1 MTHGARAV
9 VRDNEYDSSADDP
22 RVAVARV
29 GAAAP
34 DDAMRDALRRLAGEL
49 DWAGASDAD
58 RGAFGGIIAPGARV
72 VVKPNWV
79 LHANHGPWGTEP
91 LYTDPRLVRLVVEEA
106 LRAGPSRVIA
116 GDAPLQS
123 CDFDRL
129 MSETGLRTWANSLA
143 PQAPAFGG
151 LLDFRRTRCVF
162 ENGIRQASEDQ
173 IPLSEFVL
181 FDLGAESLLE
191 PITDSKPTFRVTQ
204 YDPQKLGA
212 THRHGRHQYLI
223 AREIIAADVVINLPK
238 LKTHKKA
245 GITCALKNLI
255 GINGNKEYLPH
266 HRIGGSEVGGDCY
279 PGRSPAKRALEF
291 ALDRLNSS
299 AHPVAKRS
307 WNFTKRVLDRV
318 TRGDELGV
326 EGAWHGND
334 TIWRTCLDLNRIL
347 MYGRLD
353 GTLADVPQ
361 RRVVSIADAMI
372 AGQGDGP
379 LSPEPV
385 TLGMILAGANPAA
398 VDWVGSQL
406 LGYDAERIPIS
417 THAFDRFRWPLTSF
431 AHAGVTL
438 TGDLGDGAADVLLAG
453 WRAPLSSYPV
463 GWRAV
468 VRPSAR

>member
-1 MTHGARAV
+1 MTHGVTRGV
-9 VRDNEYDSSADDP
+9 EYETSVEDP
-22 RVAVARV
+22 RVASMSV
-29 GAAAP
+29 GT
-34 DDAMRDALRRLAGEL
+34 DASDETIRAALRRLGETL
-49 DWAGASDAD
+49 GWTRGGEAGAFDA
-58 RGAFGGIIAPGARV
+58 IIPDGARV

-91 LYTDPRLVRLVVEEA
+91 LYTSPAVVRMVVEEA
-106 LRAGPSRVIA
+106 LRASPTRVVA

-129 MSETGLRTWANSLA
+129 MAETGLRSWADALA
-143 PQAPAFGG
+143 SRSPAFGG
-151 LLDFRRTRCVF
+151 VVDFRRTRCVF

-173 IPLSEFVL
+173 VPLSEFVL
-181 FDLGAESLLE
+181 FDLGPDSLLE

-204 YDPQKLGA
+204 YDPHKLSA

-223 AREIIAADVVINLPK
+223 ARDIIAADVVINLPK

-266 HRIGGSEVGGDCY
+266 HRVGGSEVGGDCY

-291 ALDRLNSS
+291 ALDRLNS
-299 AHPVAKRS
+299 ADHPVAKRS
-307 WNFTKRVLDRV
+307 WNLTKRVLDRV
-318 TRGDELGV
+318 TRDDELGV

-353 GTLADVPQ
+353 GTLSDVPQ
-361 RRVVSIADAMI
+361 RRVVTITDAMV

-379 LSPEPV
+379 LSPEPLD
-385 TLGMILAGANPAA
+385 LGMLIAGANPAA
-398 VDWVGSQL
+398 VDWVGAQL
-406 LGYDAERIPIS
+406 LGYVAEQIPIS
-417 THAFDRFRWPLTSF
+417 VHAFDRFRWPLTTF
-431 AHAGVTL
+431 AHDEVELIGA
-438 TGDLGDGAADVLLAG
+438 LGDGRADVVLHD
-453 WRAPLSSYPV
+453 WRSPVVSYPV
-463 GWRAV
+463 GWRPV
-468 VRPSAR
+468 VREQKG

>member
-1 MTHGARAV
+1 MTHEATHGAA
-9 VRDNEYDSSADDP
+9 YDHSVEDP
-22 RVAVARV
+22 RVISVRV
-29 GAAAP
+29 GTAP
-34 DDAMRDALRRLAGEL
+34 TDGEIRSALRQIGERLGWTR
-49 DWAGASDAD
+49 DGAD
-58 RGAFGGIIAPGARV
+58 GAFGGIIPDGARV

-91 LYTDPRLVRLVVEEA
+91 LYTSPALVRMVVEEA
-106 LRAGPSRVIA
+106 LRASPARVIA

-129 MSETGLRTWANSLA
+129 MSETGLRAWADSLA
-143 PQAPAFGG
+143 KVAPAFGG
-151 LLDFRRTRCVF
+151 TVDFRRTRCVF

-173 IPLSEFVL
+173 VPLSEFVL

-204 YDPQKLGA
+204 YDPHKLSA

-266 HRIGGSEVGGDCY
+266 HRVGGSEVGGDCY

-291 ALDRLNSS
+291 ALDRLNS
-299 AHPVAKRS
+299 ADHPAAKRS
-307 WNFTKRVLDRV
+307 WNLTKRVLDRV
-318 TRGDELGV
+318 TRDDELGV

-361 RRVVSIADAMI
+361 RRVVSITDAMI

-385 TLGMILAGANPAA
+385 NLGMIVAGANPAA
-398 VDWVGSQL
+398 VDWVGSQV
-406 LGYDAERIPIS
+406 LGYAAERIPIS
-417 THAFDRFRWPLTSF
+417 VHAFDRFPWPLTTF
-431 AHAGVTL
+431 AHQEVELIGA
-438 TGDLGDGAADVLLAG
+438 LGDGNADAILAD
-453 WRAPLSSYPV
+453 WAAPLSSYPT
-463 GWRAV
+463 GWRDV
-468 VRPSAR
+468 VRAVAARA